1 MYNYKMTSRY
11 IEIRPDNIPA
21 DGKISFKNGF
31 PVLSFTISAQD
42 GLLDPATI
50 RIIGDFAA
58 YKDNLASPTPLT
70 DGDAVSM
77 NNRLGIFNV
86 IESLTIR
93 AGRSKMVCENIR
105 HYSKFMNTY
114 MAMTSSLQ
122 DQMGHLGQSCLIHP
136 NATAFRKSVVESPNT
151 DAVQTNSF
159 SFHLPCGFVQSGNMV
174 NLRPDAFG
182 GVIVEMLLQPDSNV
196 LFNEDGSTTGIG
208 DAHYEL
214 SNLKLTCEVSDI
226 PADQLGQ
233 GESQGVYQY
242 NTITSLY
249 TSINSTNAQLQYN
262 LALKNVVSAF
272 MTFVP
277 VGDINTLTA
286 DGQVT
291 VYPSGNG
298 TSDTELAAIKRV
310 QWLKGGV
317 KYPADF
323 DYVANI
329 EDPENTTS
337 KVVDPQLIQNL
348 IDAVSPD
355 YTNDRLSIS
364 PVNSNRNYNM
374 VESSTA
380 ETSYLQIAEGGSVYG
395 LGVKYGIGGAGEDFS
410 TEQFGVSIESELQSD
425 NPIGVYIFVKAKSV
439 LAYSPNGVQ
448 LIQ

>member
-1 MYNYKMTSRY
+1 MTSRY

-50 RIIGDFAA
+50 RIVGNFAA
-58 YKDNLASPTPLT
+58 YKDNLATPTPLT

-136 NATAFRKSVVESPNT
+136 NATAFRKSVVESPST
-151 DAVQTNSF
+151 DVAQTNSF
-159 SFHLPCGFVQSGNMV
+159 SFHLPCGFVQSGNLV

-196 LFNEDGSTTGIG
+196 LFNTAGSTVGIG

-214 SNLKLTCEVSDI
+214 TNLKLCCEVSDI
-226 PADQLGQ
+226 PAGELTQ

-262 LALKNVVSAF
+262 LALKNVQSAF

-277 VGDINTLTA
+277 VSDINTLTA

-291 VYPSGNG
+291 VYPSGDGASITN
-298 TSDTELAAIKRV
+298 LAPIRRV

-329 EDPENTTS
+329 VDSENIAS

-364 PVNSNRNYNM
+364 PVNCNRNYNM

-380 ETSYLQIAEGGSVYG
+380 ETSYLSIAEGGSVYG

-410 TEQFGVSIESELQSD
+410 TEQFGVSIESDLKSD
-425 NPIGVYIFVKAKSV
+425 NPIGVYIFIKAKSA

-448 LIQ
+448 LLQ